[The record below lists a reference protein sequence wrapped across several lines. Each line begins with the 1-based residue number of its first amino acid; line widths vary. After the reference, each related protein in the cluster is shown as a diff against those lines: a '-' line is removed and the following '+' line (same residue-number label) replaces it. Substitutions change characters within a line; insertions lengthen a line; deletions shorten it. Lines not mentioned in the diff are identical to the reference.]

1 MMSDIICNMKNA
13 DGSTREYFYHDE
25 YMAFLEKEMMDKSPF
40 IKELAGE
47 MLTMAM

>member
-13 DGSTREYFYHDE
+13 DGSTHEYFYHDE

-40 IKELAGE
+40 HKRVSR
-47 MLTMAM
+47 